1 MDVSDGTFSG
11 GTFCMRILG
20 IRSTSSENLCSRA
33 YRIFSE
39 GPGLLEEDEGLQ
51 YDGRYEKFV
60 LFNLVV

>member
-1 MDVSDGTFSG
+1 
-11 GTFCMRILG
+11 MRILG